1 MQGKIKNVV
10 FDMGQ
15 VLLRFDRDRVI
26 GRLGLPKEDEKTLMN
41 EVFLSKEWELM
52 DWGETTDEAAAES
65 ICARLPARLHE
76 PVRQIVLH
84 WDEPIE
90 PVPGMAE
97 LVGELKRAGY
107 GVYLLSN
114 ASHRQPEYWARVP
127 GAELFDGGVISAEI
141 GYVKP
146 EREIYQA
153 LLERYGLKA
162 EECFFVD
169 DTPLNV
175 VGAMRCGMD
184 GAVFH
189 GNMEELRLHMRESGI
204 LVDARQ
210 PGLPLP

>member
-1 MQGKIKNVV
+1 MHSEIKDVV

-15 VLLRFDRDRVI
+15 VLIRFDREEI
-26 GRLGLPKEDEKTLMN
+26 IHRLGLGPEDEKILMR

-52 DWGETTDEAAAES
+52 DWGELTDEQAAES

-76 PVRQIVLH
+76 PVQQIVLH

-90 PVPGMAE
+90 PMPGMAE
-97 LVGELKRAGY
+97 LVAELKGEGY
-107 GVYLLSN
+107 GVYLLST
-114 ASHRQPEYWARVP
+114 ASHRQPVYWPRVP
-127 GAELFDGGVISAEI
+127 GAELFDGGVVSSGI

-146 EREIYQA
+146 ERQMYET

-175 VGAMRCGMD
+175 VGAMRCGMA
-184 GAVFH
+184 GAIFH
-189 GNMEELRLHMRESGI
+189 GDVVELRLHMREAGI
-204 LVDARQ
+204 KVRA
-210 PGLPLP
+210 

>member
-1 MQGKIKNVV
+1 MQSEIKDVV

-15 VLLRFDRDRVI
+15 VLIRFDREAII
-26 GRLGLPKEDEKTLMN
+26 GRLGLGPEDEKTLMR

-52 DWGETTDEAAAES
+52 DWGDITDEQAAES

-76 PVRQIVLH
+76 PVRRIVLH

-90 PVPGMAE
+90 PMPGMAE
-97 LVGELKRAGY
+97 LVAELKEAGY
-107 GVYLLSN
+107 GVYLLST
-114 ASHRQPEYWARVP
+114 ASHRQPKYWPRVP
-127 GAELFDGGVISAEI
+127 GAELFDGGVVSAGI

-146 EREIYQA
+146 ERQMYET

-184 GAVFH
+184 GAIFH
-189 GNMEELRLHMRESGI
+189 GEVAELRLHMRESGI
-204 LVDARQ
+204 KIKA
-210 PGLPLP
+210 

>member
-1 MQGKIKNVV
+1 MIKNVV

-15 VLLRFDRDRVI
+15 VLLRFDRREII
-26 GRLGLPKEDEKTLMN
+26 GRLGLGPEDEKVLMDQ
-41 EVFLSKEWELM
+41 VLLSKEWSLM
-52 DWGETTDEAAAES
+52 DWGEITDEEAAES
-65 ICARLPARLHE
+65 VCARLPARLHE
-76 PVRQIVLH
+76 PARCIVLG
-84 WDEPIE
+84 WDEIMK

-97 LVGELKRAGY
+97 LVGELKQAGY

-114 ASHRQPEYWARVP
+114 ASHRQPDYWPRVP
-127 GAELFDGGVISAEI
+127 GAELFDGAVISSKA

-146 EREIYQA
+146 EREIYEA
-153 LLERYGLKA
+153 LLQKYDLKA

-189 GNMEELRLHMRESGI
+189 GDMEELRLHMRQSGI

-210 PGLPLP
+210 PGLSLP